1 MLVAIDIPDLE
12 ELPKSC
18 RECPL
23 VLWGEWHDHC
33 AVTDKSVTEHIIDQ
47 TKPDLCPLRRVED
60 VIHDL
65 YASYYCED
73 ESTCELYYKPRV
85 EALDIN
91 ISDVHF

>member
-33 AVTDKSVTEHIIDQ
+33 AVTDKSVTKHIIDQ

-60 VIHDL
+60 AHI
-65 YASYYCED
+65 D
-73 ESTCELYYKPRV
+73 EFLRTATKGG
-85 EALDIN
+85 
-91 ISDVHF
+91 SDA